1 MKKLFRGDV
10 KIELTD
16 ISGKVERIQGHNMVT
31 NALEDFY
38 KTAGMTNP
46 SAFNGNIRSNAV
58 DYLLGGLLLFDTAL
72 QESAAL
78 VRLPSGVKM
87 IGNGARGILNSGSPP
102 ELGSWNERES
112 GEQADG
118 SIKLVWDF
126 NNDQANGTIAAVSL
140 SSLFG
145 GLSGL
150 GNDSGEFREIED
162 RMDNYNSITSR
173 TAPNEFVI
181 GYTTNEIITV
191 PTINDVAEWTVH
203 VWANPTRQIDIRD
216 TMAPRLKQTK
226 TVQIPAAIQNL
237 GFPYH
242 DYGYRVIAAH
252 QSGDVYQILILASE
266 YSYGSYTHT
275 KFFTNERPALLISY
289 NTTTDAVNVTTLS
302 PSTTGAPA
310 WTKTDAISIGI
321 SANYAIIDSYII
333 NLNNIIDVD
342 DNPAV
347 GGGHAWKSYT
357 GDIFTEPQTILDAPA
372 NTVRKLNYNINGNYT
387 DGFFEVLPLLEVT
400 PTGVW
405 RDPRYLATIYNLE
418 TPVVKTADKSMK
430 ITYVLRFNS

>member
-140 SSLFG
+140 SSLAKR
-145 GLSGL
+145 SG
-150 GNDSGEFREIED
+150 
-162 RMDNYNSITSR
+162 
-173 TAPNEFVI
+173 
-181 GYTTNEIITV
+181 
-191 PTINDVAEWTVH
+191 
-203 VWANPTRQIDIRD
+203 
-216 TMAPRLKQTK
+216 
-226 TVQIPAAIQNL
+226 
-237 GFPYH
+237 
-242 DYGYRVIAAH
+242 
-252 QSGDVYQILILASE
+252 
-266 YSYGSYTHT
+266 
-275 KFFTNERPALLISY
+275 
-289 NTTTDAVNVTTLS
+289 
-302 PSTTGAPA
+302 
-310 WTKTDAISIGI
+310 
-321 SANYAIIDSYII
+321 
-333 NLNNIIDVD
+333 
-342 DNPAV
+342 
-347 GGGHAWKSYT
+347 
-357 GDIFTEPQTILDAPA
+357 
-372 NTVRKLNYNINGNYT
+372 
-387 DGFFEVLPLLEVT
+387 
-400 PTGVW
+400 
-405 RDPRYLATIYNLE
+405 
-418 TPVVKTADKSMK
+418 K
-430 ITYVLRFNS
+430 I

>member
-10 KIELTD
+10 TIDLTD
-16 ISGKVERIQGHNMVT
+16 SKGTRERIQGHNMVT
-31 NALEDFY
+31 NALTDFY

-46 SAFNGNIRSNAV
+46 SAFNGNIRGNAV
-58 DYLLGGLLLFDTAL
+58 GYLLGGLLLFDTAL

-145 GLSGL
+145 GISGL
-150 GNDSGEFREIED
+150 GNDSGENRQIDD
-162 RMDNYNSITSR
+162 RMDNYNSITNR
-173 TAPNEFVI
+173 TAPGEFVI
-181 GYTTNEIITV
+181 GYTANEIITV
-191 PTINDVAEWTVH
+191 PTINDVTEWTVH
-203 VWANPTRQIDIRD
+203 VWANPTRKIDIRD

-237 GFPYH
+237 GFPYN
-242 DYGYRVIAAH
+242 DYGYRVITSH

-275 KFFTNERPALLISY
+275 KYFTNERPALLISY

-302 PSTTGAPA
+302 PSTTGAPG
-310 WTKTDAISIGI
+310 WTKTDPISVGI

-333 NLNNIIDVD
+333 NLSNIVDVD

-357 GDIFTEPQTILDAPA
+357 DDIFTEPQAILDAPA